1 MTPETITILV
11 AIAGAVLTL
20 GGLVASLFV
29 WLRADMHR
37 TRDELKGDMHR
48 TRDDLKGDMHRIRDE
63 LKADVKALDDKIV
76 ALDVKVSDLGE
87 RVARVE
93 GKLDFLEAFITRRNE
108 PPLAPAE

>member
-29 WLRADMHR
+29 WLRSDMYR
-37 TRDELKGDMHR
+37 TRDE
-48 TRDDLKGDMHRIRDE
+48 LKGDMHRIRDE
-63 LKADVKALDDKIV
+63 LKADVRTLDDKVV

-93 GKLDFLEAFITRRNE
+93 GKLDFLEGFITRRNE

>member
-37 TRDELKGDMHR
+37 IH
-48 TRDDLKGDMHRIRDE
+48 DE
-63 LKADVKALDDKIV
+63 LKADVRALDVKV
-76 ALDVKVSDLGE
+76 MALDVKVSDLGE